1 MGINKALEKDINL
14 SVARKLSEWLK
25 KKGLQIVMTRDSD
38 AGLYDPA
45 SSNRK
50 QADMRRR
57 CEKID
62 EADPV
67 FTVSIHQNSYTAEA
81 VCGPQVFYYTHSPE
95 GEAVAKNIQDA
106 MNTGLQVDR
115 PRQIKAN
122 NTYYLLKKTK
132 NPTIIVEC
140 GFLSNREEAEK
151 LVTEEYQQKV
161 AECIGQGVMSA
172 LK

>member
-14 SVARKLSEWLK
+14 SIAKKLSKWLENQ
-25 KKGLQIVMTRDSD
+25 GIRIVMTRDSD
-38 AGLYDPA
+38 AGLYDPS
-45 SSNRK
+45 SSNKK
-50 QADMRRR
+50 QADMRSR

-67 FTVSIHQNSYTAEA
+67 FTVSVHQNSYTAEA
-81 VCGPQVFYYTHSPE
+81 VHGPQVFYYTHSVE

-106 MNTGLQVDR
+106 MNEGLQVDR

-122 NTYYLLKKTK
+122 DTYYLLKKTK
-132 NPTIIVEC
+132 KPTIIVEC
-140 GFLSNREEAEK
+140 GFLSNQGEAEK

-161 AECIGQGVMSA
+161 AECIGQGVMNA